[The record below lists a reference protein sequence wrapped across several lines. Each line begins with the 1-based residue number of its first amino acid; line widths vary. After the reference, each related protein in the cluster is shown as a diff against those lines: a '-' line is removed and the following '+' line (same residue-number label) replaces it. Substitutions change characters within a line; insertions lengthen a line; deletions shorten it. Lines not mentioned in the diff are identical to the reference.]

1 MMRVLVTNI
10 MMLNEQER
18 FSKEITSLGY
28 EPVFMHTEQFFT
40 ESELLDIV
48 GDYDGWLAGD
58 DQITE
63 QVLKKALPR
72 LKVISKWGTGID
84 SIDLNAAKELGI
96 PVLNSPGA
104 FKDAVSEVAIAY
116 MLNLSRHVVSI
127 DRSIRQGSWPKPAG
141 VGLVNRKLG
150 IIGFGAIG
158 QGVAERAL
166 GLKMDVVAYDSQ
178 IQESLADYPQVNM
191 LPFDDVIAQS
201 DVVCLCCNMS
211 PENVHMINEQVIEKM
226 KDGACIIN
234 VARGPL
240 IDESALIAALESKKL
255 SSAGLDVFETE
266 PLPVNSKLFSF
277 DNVILGSHNANNL
290 VSATEYVHSNTLKNL
305 AKVLG

>member
-1 MMRVLVTNI
+1 MKKILVSNI
-10 MMLNEQER
+10 MMLNKRER
-18 FSKEITSLGY
+18 FELKLKEMGY
-28 EPVFMHTEQFFT
+28 EPVFPEVNQFLK
-40 ESELLDIV
+40 EEELLSMV

-58 DQITE
+58 DQITR
-63 QVLKKALPR
+63 QVLERSLPK

-84 SIDLNAAKELGI
+84 SIDLNAAKDLGI

-104 FKDAVSEVAIAY
+104 FKDAVSEVAIGY
-116 MLNLSRHVVSI
+116 MLNLSRHLVSI
-127 DRSIRQGSWPKPAG
+127 DRSIRKGDWPKPAG

-178 IQESLADYPQVNM
+178 IAESLAEYPQVDM
-191 LPFDDVIAQS
+191 LSFDDVIAQS
-201 DVVCLCCNMS
+201 DVICLCCNMS
-211 PENVHMINEQVIEKM
+211 PENVHMINEKVIEKM
-226 KDGACIIN
+226 RDGACIIN

-240 IDESALIAALESKKL
+240 IDEDALIKALDTKKL
-255 SSAGLDVFETE
+255 SGAGLDVFEVE
-266 PLPVNSKLFSF
+266 PLPVNSKLLSF

-290 VSATEYVHSNTLKNL
+290 ISATEFVHQNTLNNL
-305 AKVLG
+305 HSILK